1 MKKIPC
7 NTHREKVNDLTET
20 SQVAPVGNNP
30 PAGVEDAR
38 DEGSIPGLGRSPGG
52 GHGHSLQYPC
62 LENACDHA
70 HSRFHRLESL
80 ISSCDC
86 FLFWEGTMFQVRTFY
101 KLNSYFQISI
111 RVVLHSC
118 NAERLHFQWRRPHN
132 ELHSALYLLAVS
144 HFLQPKWAASLAHCC
159 HGPHHGYKN
168 NTPCLARVCGT
179 IPFLQRQIMGLAVTS
194 RASS

>member
-30 PAGVEDAR
+30 PAGVEDTR

-86 FLFWEGTMFQVRTFY
+86 FLF
-101 KLNSYFQISI
+101 
-111 RVVLHSC
+111 
-118 NAERLHFQWRRPHN
+118 
-132 ELHSALYLLAVS
+132 
-144 HFLQPKWAASLAHCC
+144 
-159 HGPHHGYKN
+159 
-168 NTPCLARVCGT
+168 
-179 IPFLQRQIMGLAVTS
+179 
-194 RASS
+194 